1 MMVMAAITQTL
12 GHDIEEIAISRNSI
26 RCFG

>member
-1 MMVMAAITQTL
+1 MMIMAATTQTL
-12 GHDIEEIAISRNSI
+12 GHDIEEIAISRGLI